1 MLSPPMYKCDYTS
14 CDYESKRESHCK
26 QHMKDFHRLVWVHS
40 KSDKLQSGK
49 KPPMSQ
55 MSIPDISRSEASS
68 AEGQGGSTLGESS
81 NRTTWEGFDGFFDN
95 HRSFIEAEEKAY
107 KKEAEDRID
116 HGETGLLMGALSC
129 EVEGCGHMSWS
140 VSEHT

>member
-1 MLSPPMYKCDYTS
+1 MLSPPMYKCVYIS
-14 CDYESKRESHCK
+14 CDYENKRESDSK
-26 QHMKDFHRLVWVHS
+26 QHMKDVHKLVRVHS

-55 MSIPDISRSEASS
+55 MSIPDISRSDASS

-81 NRTTWEGFDGFFDN
+81 IRTTREESKRSSDID
-95 HRSFIEAEEKAY
+95 RSFVEAEEKAH

-129 EVEGCGHMSWS
+129 EVEGCGYVSRS
-140 VSEHT
+140 VSEHM